1 MNISYFYV
9 IVGGGLAGLQLA
21 HKLSK
26 EIFFKGKK
34 IAIID
39 PSEKNEDDK
48 TWCFWE
54 KGQGK
59 WDDIVSKTW
68 TSTNFISAE
77 KDLKLDLS
85 PYKYKRIKSLDFYN
99 FTRDELSATPD
110 IVFITD
116 EISTIDPV
124 TMQAIGKKESYSAT
138 HFFDSRVPPE
148 YLQENKY
155 TKIYQQFRGWYIEA
169 ENGHFEPSTFT
180 MMDYRLKHNNST
192 SFTYVLPETST
203 KALIEFTFFTP
214 FLAEEHVYDEMLKKY
229 LSEILKIEDYKVTS
243 VEAGVI
249 PMTDFPFEEINSK
262 EITSIGTGGGWVKPS
277 TGYSFK
283 STEKKVDKIVDNI
296 KKGLIPGKNL
306 INKKF
311 RRYDAIFLDVL
322 ARHNEKGDAIFS
334 KLYSKNSV
342 EDIFKYLDEE
352 TSLSEEMKIMFSLF
366 GIEFIESFFR
376 KI

>member
-1 MNISYFYV
+1 MGITYFYV
-9 IVGGGLAGLQLA
+9 IVGSGLAGLQLA
-21 HKLSK
+21 HQLSK

-39 PSEKNEDDK
+39 PSEKNTNDK

-59 WDDIVSKTW
+59 WDKIVSKTW
-68 TSTNFISAE
+68 NSTNFLSAE
-77 KDLKLDLS
+77 KDLTLDLT

-99 FTRDELSATPD
+99 FVKKELNSSPD
-110 IVFITD
+110 IVFLRD
-116 EISTIDPV
+116 KISRIDPV
-124 TMQAIGKKESYSAT
+124 TMQAIGEKENYSAT
-138 HFFDSRVPPE
+138 HFFDSRLPSS
-148 YLQENKY
+148 YLDDDNY
-155 TKIYQQFRGWYIEA
+155 TKIYQQFRGWYIET
-169 ENGHFEPSTFT
+169 ENSHFDPSTFT
-180 MMDYRLKHNNST
+180 MMDYRLKHKNST

-214 FLAEEHVYDEMLKKY
+214 FLAEEHVYDKMLKRY

-249 PMTDFPFEEINSK
+249 PMTDFPFEKINTK
-262 EITSIGTGGGWVKPS
+262 KITKIGTGGGWVKPS

-283 STEKKVDKIVDNI
+283 STEKKVDKIIDNI
-296 KKGLIPGKNL
+296 KRGLIPGKNL
-306 INKKF
+306 IKKKF

-322 ARHNEKGDAIFS
+322 ARHNEKGDVIFS
-334 KLYSKNSV
+334 KLYSKNSM
-342 EDIFKYLDEE
+342 EEIFKYLDEE
-352 TSLSEEMKIMFSLF
+352 TSFSEEMKIMFSLF
-366 GIEFIESFFR
+366 GTEFIESFFR